1 MPPNPEQPFIIPKE
15 ELIKGLETGDY
26 VILSDEEEAELRGTK
41 VKREDKPPTQES
53 PQDIESINTRYTPFL
68 KETYKIWSID
78 DNTIN
83 QANIT
88 PEIINPS
95 NIDYEARKNDTDP
108 TKFGEYTVNPDT
120 QNIDFENAK
129 VFTLSEAEQKALE
142 GKQLHEVAEYLIQHY
157 GNTHHIPGIEY
168 WKYILENPDKA
179 PNELKDGKYHFFFG
193 SLLRG
198 SNGSWFVPCAG
209 WLGSRWDRGGDWL
222 GDGWD
227 SSFRVVLLETI

>member
-15 ELIKGLETGDY
+15 KLIEGLKTGDY
-26 VILSDEEEAELRGTK
+26 RVLSDEEEAELRGTK
-41 VKREDKPPTQES
+41 VKKEEKPPTQES
-53 PQDIESINTRYTPFL
+53 PQDIESINTKYTNFL

-108 TKFGEYTVNPDT
+108 TKFGEYTVNPET
-120 QNIDFENAK
+120 QNIDFKNAK
-129 VFTLSEAEQKALE
+129 LFTLPEEEQKELE
-142 GKQLHEVAEYLIQHY
+142 GKTLSEVAEYIKTTY
-157 GNTHHIPGIEY
+157 GNRYHIPGIEF

-193 SLLRG
+193 SLVRASDGDWRVPYANWHG
-198 SNGSWFVPCAG
+198 SQ
-209 WLGSRWDRGGDWL
+209 WDRYGLRFVYSWA
-222 GDGWD
+222 
-227 SSFRVVLLETI
+227 SRYRVVLLETI